1 MSPFELCGKFEKIE
15 NGVYHG
21 DRYQIQN
28 CMVWKNGNMLKCV
41 YRTIHW
47 SIWKTDAGYLI
58 VDTRREE
65 GYLPTRLTK
74 LTELKEWTH
83 SAWQMYNV

>member
-28 CMVWKNGNMLKCV
+28 CMVW
-41 YRTIHW
+41 
-47 SIWKTDAGYLI
+47 
-58 VDTRREE
+58 
-65 GYLPTRLTK
+65 LTK